1 MFGVYFVCSLSPFRL
16 LASMFLEKQIKKI
29 DNYVSGFENK
39 LAKDGVILSEEKA
52 LQTRI
57 NNLQVHVESSKPI
70 KTTHESAER
79 QTKM

>member
-1 MFGVYFVCSLSPFRL
+1 MFVVYFVCSLSPFRV

-29 DNYVSGFENK
+29 DGYVSGFEDQ

-57 NNLQVHVESSKPI
+57 KNLQVSNH
-70 KTTHESAER
+70 H
-79 QTKM
+79 